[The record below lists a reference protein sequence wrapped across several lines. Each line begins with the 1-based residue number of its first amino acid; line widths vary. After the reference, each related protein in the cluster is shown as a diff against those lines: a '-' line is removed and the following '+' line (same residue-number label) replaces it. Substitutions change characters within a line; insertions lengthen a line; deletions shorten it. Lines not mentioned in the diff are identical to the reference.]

1 MELEAGIH
9 QARAAEV
16 EPLLSAW
23 AGSGVRVFEV
33 DTGDAVEQAEIILS
47 LARVLPTEPLA
58 CGQSWDAFEDS
69 LWEGIFQLK
78 EPRVAIALRGKHW
91 TNQPHGAVQIML
103 DILQYVVEALGDEKA
118 TAGRPTKLCVLLA
131 DDS

>member
-1 MELEAGIH
+1 MEFEAGIH

-16 EPLLSAW
+16 EPLLRVW

-33 DTGDAVEQAEIILS
+33 DTGDAVEQAAVILS
-47 LARVLPTEPLA
+47 LARVLPMEPSA

-78 EPRVAIALRGKHW
+78 EPRVAIALHGKHW
-91 TNQPHGAVQIML
+91 TNQPYGAVQTVL
-103 DILQYVVEALGDEKA
+103 DSLQHVVEVLGDEKA
-118 TAGRPTKLCVLLA
+118 TVGRPTKLCVLLA
-131 DDS
+131 GDS